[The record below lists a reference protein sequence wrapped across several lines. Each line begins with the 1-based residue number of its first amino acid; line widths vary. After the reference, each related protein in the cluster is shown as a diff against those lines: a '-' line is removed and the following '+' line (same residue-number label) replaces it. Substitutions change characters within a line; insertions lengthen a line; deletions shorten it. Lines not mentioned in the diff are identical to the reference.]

1 VRKLSFFG
9 KMIFV
14 LNSLLVVCTL
24 FTYFLSY
31 IPPSWFPKLSAL
43 TLIVPVL
50 IVLNVL
56 FCLYWLLRFKR
67 QALLSGIIL
76 IVGIG
81 QIKELYKFTKE
92 TQSLVDNRSTITIL
106 SYNVKSF
113 NHKGWMKGEDLDEKI
128 IAFLIEQNA
137 DVICLQEYQADYG
150 LPQDIYPYQYKKLTS
165 EKFKF
170 GHIIYSKYPIIN
182 SGSIDFPKS
191 GNNII
196 YADIKLKNDT
206 IRTYNAHLQ
215 SFGVSSDFNDLQED
229 SDRFLRRVAL
239 AMTKQETQ
247 VDLFLKHENTSPYP
261 VILAGDFNNSA
272 FSYTYRKMK
281 GEKTDAFAKAGKG
294 LGRTFN
300 FDFVPLRIDFILTD
314 PEFVISD
321 FKNYK
326 IKYSDHY
333 PVMSILQLK

>member
-1 VRKLSFFG
+1 MRKLSFFG

-321 FKNYK
+321 FKNYR

>member
-229 SDRFLRRVAL
+229 SDKFLRRVAL

-321 FKNYK
+321 FKNYR

>member
-321 FKNYK
+321 FKNYR

>member
-1 VRKLSFFG
+1 MRKLSFFG

-229 SDRFLRRVAL
+229 SDKFLRRVAL

-321 FKNYK
+321 FKNYR